1 MSDPGRLISRD
12 DERFARDA
20 PGLIIRIL
28 VVVSLG
34 VIVWQ
39 AILAAVSL

>member
-12 DERFARDA
+12 DETFARDA

-28 VVVSLG
+28 VVVSFG
-34 VIVWQ
+34 VIVRQ
-39 AILAAVSL
+39 AIIGAGSL